1 MKHSYL
7 GSNHNDILD
16 NIAVVDHIVDFVE
29 AVADCIE
36 VVAADSWVVADC
48 R

>member
-36 VVAADSWVVADC
+36 VVTADSWVVVDC